1 MRLVGGQGSVLT
13 VTLGW
18 RENVRREPLRWIVS
32 LQSPLFARVRI
43 EEKNDRVKALHYSF
57 AGSQDL
63 QQMLSAPLQP
73 VRYQLLL
80 TALAEA
86 EALRVQ
92 SRYLDY
98 VLADPK
104 LVFVSDGGVPC
115 FAYVPIDNQRVVATM
130 GFGRLLHALTDK
142 KIRFQDPKD
151 AAQRDLLAG
160 FVASMGDEPDFAQF
174 AAFLRDKMGYPLQ
187 ATTRAVLEDLGLREA
202 ERARAREVGEADSD
216 TGEFPEQA
224 AGKAASSSN
233 ASSSSGKRSW
243 RGVVQKGSYDA
254 FLLDESG
261 GHDRDLTDG
270 TDGSVEAPP
279 AMVPLA
285 ILRVSTG
292 DVLSVPSE
300 GGIVGRG
307 SACAVRILGNPKVG
321 REHAMLGRDEEG
333 LVVSDLGSSNGTW
346 FEGKPILGDQAVRLR
361 VGQTFNVADEQLRVV
376 RSDVFHA

>member
-202 ERARAREVGEADSD
+202 ERARAREVGEADSPPLQANARGAALSKRAPM
-216 TGEFPEQA
+216 TPSCLTSLAGMIVTSPMVPTALSRRLLRWFPLPFCVCRRETCSPCRP
-224 AGKAASSSN
+224 KAALWGVGQLVPC
-233 ASSSSGKRSW
+233 ASSVIPRLGASTPCSVATKRASW
-243 RGVVQKGSYDA
+243 
-254 FLLDESG
+254 
-261 GHDRDLTDG
+261 
-270 TDGSVEAPP
+270 
-279 AMVPLA
+279 
-285 ILRVSTG
+285 
-292 DVLSVPSE
+292 
-300 GGIVGRG
+300 
-307 SACAVRILGNPKVG
+307 
-321 REHAMLGRDEEG
+321 
-333 LVVSDLGSSNGTW
+333 
-346 FEGKPILGDQAVRLR
+346 
-361 VGQTFNVADEQLRVV
+361 
-376 RSDVFHA
+376 